1 MRDVQE
7 YHDCGSF
14 SHGLVLIAQALAKQ
28 PENTDQIKARITD
41 LQAQY
46 DASKTNLGKLTTEQ
60 QAIANSKMVDLFS
73 EITRLQLQLAH
84 APSKS

>member
-7 YHDCGSF
+7 YQDCGSF

-28 PENTDQIKARITD
+28 PQNTDQIKARITD

-73 EITRLQLQLAH
+73 
-84 APSKS
+84 